1 MSLLFNSIVVMKRG
15 QKYKPITM
23 KRGILFLLLTIATSN
38 ICLSQEWMT
47 SLDAAKRIALVQDK
61 FLFMMWEDA
70 TSIPYP
76 VIMHDTNGNEIL
88 FDDLFKNDEINQ
100 IIWKYFVPV
109 KVDENLYGELYDAI
123 KDSRS
128 RSYLAQF
135 EDDNIKIMDVNFNI
149 VNTSV
154 SPQAYFNLT
163 EFITNYGLN
172 TSFLNGELRNYV
184 EHKDFST
191 AYRLAS
197 KYMDYA
203 ILVNK
208 NTRKDIVNLSIMYLD
223 DADRYLLTSDISDKK
238 DFKDKINLLRW
249 SQYLLQN
256 RPRKVLR
263 LLKKFDTSEIDETTD
278 SQLAFLYYAA
288 YQLRKDEKNSEL
300 WKSKVS
306 LVNLRKAELI
316 ANLHL

>member
-1 MSLLFNSIVVMKRG
+1 MIMKRG
-15 QKYKPITM
+15 V
-23 KRGILFLLLTIATSN
+23 LFLMLTLSMSN
-38 ICLSQEWMT
+38 YCLSQEWLT

-76 VIMHDTNGNEIL
+76 VIMTDTNGTQVL
-88 FDDLFKNDEINQ
+88 FDDLFKNEEINE

-109 KVDENLYGELYDAI
+109 KVNENLYGELYDAV

-128 RSYLAQF
+128 KSYMFQF
-135 EDDNIKIMDVNFNI
+135 EDDNIKIMDANLNI
-149 VNTSV
+149 VNTSF
-154 SPQAYFNLT
+154 SPEAYFNLS

-172 TSFLNGELRNYV
+172 TSFLNSELRNYS
-184 EHKDFST
+184 EHKDFGTS
-191 AYRLAS
+191 YRLAS

-208 NTRKDIVNLSIMYLD
+208 NVRKDIVNLAVVYLD
-223 DADRYLLTSDISDKK
+223 EAKKHLLTKELEGKK
-238 DFKDKINLLRW
+238 DFEDKINLLNY
-249 SQYLLQN
+249 SQYLLDN
-256 RPRKVLR
+256 KPRKVLR
-263 LLKKFDTSEIDETTD
+263 LLKKFDASEIDETTE
-278 SQLAFLYYAA
+278 SLLAFVYYTA

-316 ANLHL
+316 TQLYL